1 MRLHLKSFELIV
13 IGYQGYKSSFFP
25 FIAYF
30 DSVDCV
36 CHFFWNSFVSS
47 YVKFVRLLKKSHR
60 IEGEWSRRK
69 TTVLKPVQ
77 ANKKIILS
85 VCSRKGSFLHT
96 FRGFRAPYQ
105 RKNCFWSGLFKK
117 NSEISNNLFFQGA
130 SSNLIWQN
138 THLYRKW
145 F

>member
-36 CHFFWNSFVSS
+36 CHFFLKFICFVVCKICKIAEKVSQNRGRMVKTQNNCSKTSS
-47 YVKFVRLLKKSHR
+47 SQQKNYIIS
-60 IEGEWSRRK
+60 
-69 TTVLKPVQ
+69 VLKE
-77 ANKKIILS
+77 
-85 VCSRKGSFLHT
+85 GFFFHT
-96 FRGFRAPYQ
+96 FRGFRAPYK